1 MPSWGKDEHVLMKEY
16 LSYGLKI
23 IITSVSAYG
32 LDRRWLGKSLDW
44 GALEELKA
52 LSEKYGVN
60 ITGEGGEYE
69 TLVVDAPD
77 FLESIKII
85 EAEKYWF
92 QDHGLYIIKNAKLE
106 KK

>member
-1 MPSWGKDEHVLMKEY
+1 
-16 LSYGLKI
+16 
-23 IITSVSAYG
+23 
-32 LDRRWLGKSLDW
+32 
-44 GALEELKA
+44 
-52 LSEKYGVN
+52 
-60 ITGEGGEYE
+60 
-69 TLVVDAPD
+69 VDAPD